1 MDQYIFVFFA
11 IAYIAVLVW
20 GIVKHKKTASA
31 ILFVVILALIYDNTI
46 LAFGHLIGEGE
57 LLKAL
62 NYGRFLLHAVFTP
75 LLILFSFFVLKE
87 ANIRFAQKAWVMY
100 VFSGLTVVAMVAE
113 YFFQLK
119 HLTLK
124 VEKAYGV
131 VSYTSAESATGPP
144 IMILLVVAAIL
155 VAGIILA
162 WKRKWWWMV
171 IGTVVMG
178 VGSAL
183 SLLVESNAI
192 PNLLE
197 LTLIVSLMLTA
208 IHFSKIAQSKSR
220 NDFTKG

>member
-1 MDQYIFVFFA
+1 MDSYIFGLFA
-11 IAYIAVLVW
+11 IAYIAVLIW
-20 GIVKHKKTASA
+20 GIVKHEKTASA
-31 ILFVVILALIYDNTI
+31 ILFVVILALVYDNTI
-46 LAFGHLIGEGE
+46 LAVGHLIGEGE
-57 LLKAL
+57 MLKAF

-75 LLILFSFFVLKE
+75 LLILFSIFVLKE
-87 ANIRFAQKAWVMY
+87 ANIRFAHKVWVMY
-100 VFSGLTVVAMVAE
+100 VFSGLTVAAMIAE

-131 VSYTSAESATGPP
+131 VSYTSADSASGPP
-144 IMILLVVAAIL
+144 IMIILVVAAIL
-155 VAGIILA
+155 IAGIILA
-162 WKRKWWWMV
+162 WKRKWWWML

-183 SLLVESNAI
+183 SLLIESNSI

-208 IHFSKIAQSKSR
+208 IHFSKSAKHEPHQ
-220 NDFTKG
+220 FY

>member
-1 MDQYIFVFFA
+1 MDQYIFGFFA
-11 IAYIAVLVW
+11 IAYIVVFVW
-20 GIVKHKKTASA
+20 GIVKHEKTASA

-46 LAFGHLIGEGE
+46 LAVGHLIGEGE
-57 LLKAL
+57 ALKAL

-75 LLILFSFFVLKE
+75 LLILFSLFVLKE
-87 ANIRFAQKAWVMY
+87 GNIRFAHKAWVMY
-100 VFSGLTVVAMVAE
+100 VFSGLTVAAMVAE

-144 IMILLVVAAIL
+144 IMIILVVAAIL
-155 VAGIILA
+155 FAGIMLA
-162 WKRKWWWMV
+162 WKRKWWWMLV
-171 IGTVVMG
+171 GTVFMG
-178 VGSAL
+178 IGSAL
-183 SLLVESNAI
+183 SLLIESNAI

-208 IHFSKIAQSKSR
+208 IYFSKSAKDGPQR
-220 NDFTKG
+220 LY